1 MKGAVINYIKQT
13 KENILFKQEI
23 KSKLEKAQREA
34 ATNNLKR
41 VSITDPESRYMK
53 NKKGKIEFSY
63 NPQVTVDKNGFILAN
78 EVCQVTFDNYQLQP
92 QVIQT
97 EANIGKIPE
106 GCHWNFDNGYYGWK
120 NIVFLKSKNIDAYI
134 PDQELAQKGN
144 KKHNYQDS
152 LNYNQDRDLFTTKD
166 GREFAFQYQFFD
178 KIKDRFQRAYVLREN
193 NKIVKTIKVTP
204 AYTERKEM
212 KIKMRTEGGR
222 EIYKIRAQTV
232 EPVIGDLKE
241 NKGMS
246 NFLTRSLQTVRTEFN
261 IVSTGHNLN
270 KIWIQKQRKKK
281 DIGHNKNNLFLYAS

>member
-1 MKGAVINYIKQT
+1 M
-13 KENILFKQEI
+13 
-23 KSKLEKAQREA
+23 
-34 ATNNLKR
+34 
-41 VSITDPESRYMK
+41 
-53 NKKGKIEFSY
+53 
-63 NPQVTVDKNGFILAN
+63 
-78 EVCQVTFDNYQLQP
+78 
-92 QVIQT
+92 
-97 EANIGKIPE
+97 
-106 GCHWNFDNGYYGWK
+106 
-120 NIVFLKSKNIDAYI
+120 KSKNIDAYI